1 MKTYKITLLAVLLF
15 ALAACAVPGGEPTEA
30 VDPTG
35 PSEPTGSSEPTQA
48 PPGFP
53 DPIYSEEWLSGLPPE
68 TILLQM
74 DYEPTFFREEAFHP
88 FGRIPPFTLYADGTV
103 VFLDEGET
111 FDTQQLLT
119 VHLEPE
125 AVLTLLR
132 DVREAGFTGLED
144 QLDFCQID
152 ENGDQVCI
160 ADAAFTILRMTL
172 PDGTLREVKTYA
184 NFSND
189 PGAFDE
195 IVLIMDGF
203 THRDAEPYMPELA
216 VLFFRALPG
225 DLEIPVQM
233 WPLSEDRVPAI
244 GEALSAIVLD
254 AKETETF
261 IAAVGRNTGEFY
273 FEVDRAAFSAYLVP
287 WLPYADYTA
296 EVAEEYPPVTPAPV
310 EEPFMIIEE
319 TAVANLAMALG
330 IPEDEIV
337 VTSFKEVTWPNG
349 CLGITYLEIACTEAL
364 VPGFQLILE
373 AGGETYEYRADREGN
388 QVVPAGENPL
398 PPIEDPDA

>member
-1 MKTYKITLLAVLLF
+1 MKTYKITLLAALFF

-30 VDPTG
+30 VDPTD
-35 PSEPTGSSEPTQA
+35 PSEPTQA

-111 FDTQQLLT
+111 FDAQQLLT
-119 VHLEPE
+119 MHLEPE
-125 AVLTLLR
+125 AVQALLR

-144 QLDFCQID
+144 QLDFCQTE

-160 ADAAFTILRMTL
+160 ADASFTILRMTL

-203 THRDAEPYMPELA
+203 THPDARPYMPELA
-216 VLFFRALPG
+216 VLFIRALPG
-225 DLEIPVQM
+225 DFEIPVQM
-233 WPLSEDRVPAI
+233 WPLSEDRVPVI
-244 GEALSAIVLD
+244 GESLSAIVLD
-254 AKETETF
+254 AREVETF
-261 IAAVGRNTGEFY
+261 ITAVGRNTGEFY
-273 FEVDRAAFSAYLVP
+273 FEVDGTAFSAYLVP

-319 TAVANLAMALG
+319 TAVTNLAMALG

-337 VTSFKEVTWPNG
+337 VTSFKEVTWSNG
-349 CLGITYLEIACTEAL
+349 CLGINNLEIACTEAL
-364 VPGFQLILE
+364 VPGYQLLLE
-373 AGGETYEYRADREGN
+373 AGGETYEYRSDRNGTIILPADET
-388 QVVPAGENPL
+388 AS
-398 PPIEDPDA
+398 PPIEDPEG